1 VGGDRPVSAEGL
13 HGFAPALTSFVG
25 RDKEVAEVAALLEEY
40 RLVTVTGP
48 GGMGKTRLAGE
59 VARVAAGRFADGA
72 WLVELAAVRDPALV
86 AAAVADSVGVQQVSG
101 LSVTESLI
109 AALGR
114 QQLLLVLDNCEHLV
128 DLVAELCSALLPA
141 ADDVRVLATSREPV
155 GSGGEIRFRLRPL
168 SAAEPDVPAEP
179 EFPGAVRLFADRARQ
194 ADAQFSLDGES
205 GPLVARLVA
214 RLDGMP
220 LAIELAA
227 ARVEVLGLAQLVDR
241 LEGSLQLLTSPERA
255 VAPRHKSL
263 ASTVD
268 WSYQLLGDEE
278 QRVFR
283 WLAIF
288 PAPFTLD
295 AAAAVA
301 GFDAEPVVLHLVDCS
316 LLSPP
321 RPGPDGRARYSMLET
336 IRAFGAVRLAET
348 GEHTRASM
356 ALAGY
361 ALQVAERAAAGMRT
375 REELAAVRW
384 LNAEDTMLNQAL
396 AWALEHDPDTAL
408 RMAVALAEW
417 WFMRGRGEAGRAV
430 LVAVAEHAAPGS
442 DEWCQAQFW
451 IGDIG
456 PAAASVGHETAA
468 YEVLAA
474 RRPSPLLAEL
484 LAGRSRTLMFLGR
497 VPEAVRDA
505 GEALEVARQI
515 GYRAGE
521 VLAMAQLSRTTQ
533 YAGNMPGALEWARQA
548 RRILATGE
556 LGWTLRFTG
565 HFFTAILMESGDIA
579 AARRSAADSL
589 AWAREAGDLSRQASG
604 LAFMADLDL
613 RTGDIEEAGKHL
625 RAATEMSVRSGEQDR
640 LLGCLDLCGYLCAA
654 KSQWADA
661 VTIWAA
667 FSACLEEEGSVDPPL
682 SGQRR
687 QERLQK
693 ASLALG
699 AAQIQAAG
707 ERGAAMTLQTAVEFA
722 LMVADVHHQVP
733 PAQRAPIPLASLSA
747 REQELIT
754 LVSKGRTDAEI
765 ASQLFISISTVRS
778 HLDRIRD
785 KTSCRRRADLTRLAL
800 QAGLA

>member
-1 VGGDRPVSAEGL
+1 
-13 HGFAPALTSFVG
+13 
-25 RDKEVAEVAALLEEY
+25 
-40 RLVTVTGP
+40 
-48 GGMGKTRLAGE
+48 
-59 VARVAAGRFADGA
+59 
-72 WLVELAAVRDPALV
+72 
-86 AAAVADSVGVQQVSG
+86 
-101 LSVTESLI
+101 
-109 AALGR
+109 
-114 QQLLLVLDNCEHLV
+114 
-128 DLVAELCSALLPA
+128 
-141 ADDVRVLATSREPV
+141 
-155 GSGGEIRFRLRPL
+155 
-168 SAAEPDVPAEP
+168 
-179 EFPGAVRLFADRARQ
+179 
-194 ADAQFSLDGES
+194 
-205 GPLVARLVA
+205 
-214 RLDGMP
+214 
-220 LAIELAA
+220 
-227 ARVEVLGLAQLVDR
+227 
-241 LEGSLQLLTSPERA
+241 
-255 VAPRHKSL
+255 
-263 ASTVD
+263 VD
-268 WSYQLLGDEE
+268 WSYQLLSEEE

-301 GFDAEPVVLHLVDCS
+301 GTAAEPVVLHLVDCS

-396 AWALEHDPDTAL
+396 AWALENDPDTAL

-417 WFMRGRGEAGRAV
+417 WFMRGRREAGRAV
-430 LVAVAEHAAPGS
+430 LVAVAERAAPDS

-474 RRPSPLLAEL
+474 QPPSPLLAEL

-521 VLAMAQLSRTTQ
+521 VLAMAQLSRTAQ

-565 HFFTAILMESGDIA
+565 HFFTAILMESGNIA

-613 RTGDIEEAGKHL
+613 RAGDLEEAGKHL

-667 FSACLEEEGSVDPPL
+667 FSACLEEEGSVDPPM

-687 QERLQK
+687 QERLRK
-693 ASLALG
+693 ASQALG

-722 LMVADVHHQVP
+722 LMVAGVQHQAP
-733 PAQRAPIPLASLSA
+733 PAQRAPVALASLSA

-754 LVSKGRTDAEI
+754 LVSKGRTDAQI